1 MGIRKNVGLRLME
14 CLTLSFSFDI
24 FMNNFFTYF
33 RLLTH
38 LEINKIQATRVLN
51 KNSLSK
57 CTITA
62 GKELQKKERDH
73 FEQHTSNKKAV

>member
-1 MGIRKNVGLRLME
+1 
-14 CLTLSFSFDI
+14 
-24 FMNNFFTYF
+24 MNNFFTYF

-38 LEINKIQATRVLN
+38 LEINNIQATRVLN

-57 CTITA
+57 CTIIA